1 MINPEAIY
9 LEDEH
14 WMSRAIELAQG
25 GLYTTH
31 PNPRVGCVIVKD
43 DEVVGEGFHFRAG
56 EPHAE
61 VHALKNAGDKAQ
73 GATAYVTLEPCSHHG
88 RTPPCCDAL
97 IAAGVARVVAAMQD
111 PNPEVAGRGLVRI
124 EDAGI
129 SVASGVLED
138 EARLL
143 NPGFLKRMETGL
155 PYVRVKQAMSLDGR
169 TAMASGESKWITG
182 SEARSDVQR
191 LRAMSDAII
200 TGVDSIIHDD
210 SSLTLRKDELG
221 LASELAN
228 EAIKHQ
234 PLRVVLDSQ
243 LRIPEASKILAL
255 EGETVVICLNS
266 SDEEKRQR
274 LEAKGVTVWT
284 QAVAS
289 VGESNK
295 LDLNQVL
302 NDLVEQRSINEVLVE
317 AGAGLSASFI
327 NEKLVDE
334 CWTYIAP
341 KLMGSSARPLLN
353 LSFDAMAEAI
363 PMSFD
368 DVSVVGDDIRVISR
382 YASDLDMGEEN

>member
-1 MINPEAIY
+1 VINPEAMY

-61 VHALKNAGDKAQ
+61 VHALREAGDKAQ
-73 GATAYVTLEPCSHHG
+73 GATAYVTLEPCSHYG

-97 IAAGVARVVAAMQD
+97 IAAGVSRVVAAMQD
-111 PNPEVAGRGLVRI
+111 PNPEVAGRGLTRI
-124 EDAGI
+124 EQAGI
-129 SVASGVLED
+129 SVASGVLEE

-143 NPGFLKRMETGL
+143 NPGFLKRMEEGL

-221 LASELAN
+221 LASELAV

-243 LRIPEASKILAL
+243 LRIPETAKILDL
-255 EGETVVICLNS
+255 EGESIVICLDS
-266 SDEEKRQR
+266 SDQEKRQR

-284 QAVAS
+284 QPVAS
-289 VGESNK
+289 LLESNK

-317 AGAGLSASFI
+317 AGASLSASFI
-327 NEKLVDE
+327 NESLVDE

-382 YASDLDMGEEN
+382 YASDVDVGEED

>member
-1 MINPEAIY
+1 VINPEAIY

>member
-1 MINPEAIY
+1 VINPEAIY

-111 PNPEVAGRGLVRI
+111 PNPEVAGRGLARI

>member
-1 MINPEAIY
+1 MINPEAMY

-14 WMSRAIELAQG
+14 WMSRAIELAQS

-61 VHALKNAGDKAQ
+61 VHALRDAGDKAQ
-73 GATAYVTLEPCSHHG
+73 GATAYVTLEPCSHYG

-97 IAAGVARVVAAMQD
+97 IAAGVSRVVAAMQD
-111 PNPEVAGRGLVRI
+111 PNPEVAGRGLTRI
-124 EDAGI
+124 EQAGI
-129 SVASGVLED
+129 SVASGVLEE

-200 TGVDSIIHDD
+200 TGVDSILHDD

-221 LASELAN
+221 LASELADQV
-228 EAIKHQ
+228 IKHQ

-243 LRIPEASKILAL
+243 LRIPETAKILGL
-255 EGETVVICLNS
+255 EGESIVICLDS
-266 SDEEKRQR
+266 SDQEKRQR
-274 LEAKGVTVWT
+274 LQAKGVTVWT
-284 QAVAS
+284 QPVAS
-289 VGESNK
+289 SLESNK

-317 AGAGLSASFI
+317 AGASLSASFI
-327 NEKLVDE
+327 NESLVDE

-382 YASDLDMGEEN
+382 YASDVDVGEEG